1 MYNAA
6 MSDPQSSPPTPSRNI
21 AWGLVAG
28 VTGSLCCLGPA
39 AAVLLGLGA
48 SSALAS
54 LQLGR
59 VLVAALSVGLLAV
72 GVALAM
78 RRSAA
83 CGLSPTRRLRAPLLM
98 LAVFGVSYVLLA
110 YAVPAVAARR
120 LSSAPVAASAPAAPL
135 ATGLAAAAPRRL
147 TLSIEKMYCPPCAA
161 IVRRHLAEHPGVLA
175 VVAELGVDQVTVDYR
190 PADVAAETLA
200 SLFPGSYGVAVLS
213 DAALP

>member
-1 MYNAA
+1 M
-6 MSDPQSSPPTPSRNI
+6 
-21 AWGLVAG
+21 AG

-59 VLVAALSVGLLAV
+59 VLAAALSVGLLAV

-120 LSSAPVAASAPAAPL
+120 LSSAP
-135 ATGLAAAAPRRL
+135 AAPRRL